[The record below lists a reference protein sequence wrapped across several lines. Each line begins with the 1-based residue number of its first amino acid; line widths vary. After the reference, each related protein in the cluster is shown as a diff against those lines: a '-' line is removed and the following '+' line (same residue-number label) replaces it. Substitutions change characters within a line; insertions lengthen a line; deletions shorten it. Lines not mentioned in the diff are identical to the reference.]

1 MPVVLCYGDSNT
13 HGTRPVTRIGHLD
26 RHDRADRWPEVMAAH
41 FGPEVQVIS
50 EGLPGRTTVH
60 DDPVEGGCRN
70 GIAVLPAIL
79 HSHRP
84 IDLMLVM
91 LGTNDLK
98 PRFSVTAWE
107 IARSVE
113 RICLSARAEG
123 VVDDLIILAPVPVVE
138 TGVLDDAFA
147 GAAARQAG
155 LSDHLRAA
163 AARIGA
169 GFFDAGAHVAVS
181 PVDGVHW
188 DAAAHHALG
197 AALARAVAERLGLQ
211 AAEGAVGQRP

>member
-13 HGTRPVTRIGHLD
+13 HGTMPLTRIGQLE
-26 RHDRADRWPEVMAAH
+26 RHPHGDRWPDVMADAL
-41 FGPEVQVIS
+41 GPGTQVIA

-98 PRFSVTAWE
+98 PRFSVTAYE

-113 RICLSARAEG
+113 RICLAARAEG
-123 VVDDLIILAPVPVVE
+123 VVPDLMILAPVPVRE
-138 TGVLDDAFA
+138 AGVLDDAFD
-147 GAAARQAG
+147 GAEARQIG
-155 LSDHLRAA
+155 LPDHLRASA
-163 AARIGA
+163 ERIGV
-169 GFFDAGAHVAVS
+169 GFFDAGAHVSVS

-188 DAAAHHALG
+188 DVDAHQKMGAELAKAVAAR
-197 AALARAVAERLGLQ
+197 LAR
-211 AAEGAVGQRP
+211 